1 MADGSM
7 NKPEA
12 EQKKT
17 AMAAK
22 AKKAY
27 KADTDWGEVRRQ
39 ITLPWKEAARISYRN
54 VTMRLGRAMIT
65 GAGIVLGIA
74 FLTSVWTA
82 KVAQDGIAAYEAR
95 SATAIGTDAGA
106 LAPGAEEA
114 KAEEAAR
121 AARQTWLV
129 IMSLMVSAVGI
140 TNSMLM
146 SVTERF
152 REIGTMKC
160 LGALDEFI
168 VRLFLIESVVL
179 GFLGSLVGA
188 LVGHGIMLLVYVVKQ
203 SGVAAMMDWGQ
214 MLIYILIA
222 LAIGMFLSL
231 IAAVP
236 PAMRAA
242 RMPPAAALATEI

>member
-1 MADGSM
+1 MEDGSM
-7 NKPEA
+7 SKSERNA
-12 EQKKT
+12 E
-17 AMAAK
+17 MAAK

-27 KADTDWGEVRRQ
+27 STDTDWGQVQRQ
-39 ITLPWKEAARISYRN
+39 ITLPWGEAARISYRN
-54 VTMRLGRAMIT
+54 VTMRLGRALIT

-82 KVAQDGIAAYEAR
+82 KVAQEGITAYEAR
-95 SATAIGTDAGA
+95 SATAIGTDEAA

-114 KAEEAAR
+114 KAEEEAR

-168 VRLFLIESVVL
+168 VRLFLIESIVL

-188 LVGHGIMLLVYVVKQ
+188 LVGHGVMLLVYLAKQ
-203 SGVAAMMDWGQ
+203 SGVTAMMDWGQ
-214 MLIYILIA
+214 MLVYVLIA
-222 LAIGMFLSL
+222 LGIGMFLSL
-231 IAAVP
+231 VAAVP